1 MINIRSIKTT
11 DLDQI
16 AQIEFESF
24 LDPYPV
30 HLFYYLAE
38 KAPDLF
44 LVAVESKKEKEV
56 LLGYIVAEIDQLS
69 GFNRGH
75 ILSLAVSRVNRR
87 KGIGHQLFSALIEI
101 FKNREC
107 REVILEVRVSNNSAK
122 DFYQKHNFR
131 EIKRSRKYYEDG
143 EDALVMTLNLE
154 DPL

>member
-11 DLDQI
+11 DLDHI
-16 AQIEFESF
+16 TQIEFESF
-24 LDPYPV
+24 SDPYPV

-38 KAPDLF
+38 RVPDLF
-44 LVAVESKKEKEV
+44 LVAVERERTKEV
-56 LLGYIVAEIDQLS
+56 LLGYIVAEIDQLL

-75 ILSLAVSRVNRR
+75 ILSLAVSRANRR

-101 FKNREC
+101 FRKREC
-107 REVILEVRVSNNSAK
+107 REVILEVRVSNTSAK
-122 DFYQKHNFR
+122 VFYQKHNFR

-143 EDALVMTLNLE
+143 EDALLMALNLE

>member
-1 MINIRSIKTT
+1 MINIRSIKNT

-30 HLFYYLAE
+30 HLFNYLAE

-44 LVAVESKKEKEV
+44 LVAVERKKEKEV

-75 ILSLAVSRVNRR
+75 ILSLAVSRINRR

-122 DFYQKHNFR
+122 VFYQKHNFR

-143 EDALVMTLNLE
+143 EDALVMILNLE